1 MHSFEILA
9 MAVRM
14 FRGFGL
20 VELVCISGIANIHT
34 RVDFL
39 PFRGKQMEKK
49 KKIIS
54 ANCEIKEVMI

>member
-1 MHSFEILA
+1 